1 MMWLVALLNFGS
13 GSGSSANAGS
23 PSVEPLWTANLS
35 EDYGFQRFDRDIRTN
50 WVGNQGLAFLSAE
63 RIAVYQ
69 VNQKPERVK
78 LGPRDASGGAGNFYL
93 QVEILDSRDGHEI
106 AQLRLPACGMLSSIL
121 PTHDGNF
128 IVRTGEMLNLYSSS
142 LQRVAS
148 YHLPLEKGESQI
160 WEIQVAPAGHIVVA
174 IRRPL
179 YPDLAVPGKP
189 TYVEILDA
197 TTLQLQNAFIPQHP
211 AGWFSS
217 VGDHWILSDAPQ
229 GRWQWSLMDF
239 DGNWNRFDPALS
251 PLVRFRYRHFELLAH
266 DYLAVYG
273 KDQLM
278 ILSKPEEAIFKLVQ
292 PHQFFESV
300 ANADRFLAVE
310 VANRPRAY
318 ENGKAILPETAQVE
332 AYDLKSQSRLVS
344 IAVSPKGLYFAISPQ
359 GDLGVIH
366 EGHLQVLRG
375 NGTK

>member
-1 MMWLVALLNFGS
+1 S
-13 GSGSSANAGS
+13 G
-23 PSVEPLWTANLS
+23 EPLWTANLYK
-35 EDYGFQRFDRDIRTN
+35 DYGFQRFDREIRAN
-50 WVGNQGLAFLSAE
+50 WLGNQGLAFLSAG

-69 VNQKPERVK
+69 VNQKAERVK

-93 QVEILDSRDGHEI
+93 QLEILDSRDGHEI
-106 AQLRLPACGMLSSIL
+106 AQLRLPACGMLSGIM

-148 YHLPLEKGESQI
+148 YRLPLEKGESQI
-160 WEIQVAPAGHIVVA
+160 WETQVASSGDIVVA

-179 YPDLAVPGKP
+179 YADLALQGKP

-197 TTLQLQNAFIPQHP
+197 TTLQLKNAFSPQHP

-229 GRWQWSLMDF
+229 GKRQWSMMDF
-239 DGNWNRFDPALS
+239 NGNWNRFDPSLS
-251 PLVRFRYRHFELLAH
+251 SLLRFRYRYFELLAH

-273 KDQLM
+273 KGQLV

-292 PHQFFESV
+292 PHQFFESL
-300 ANADRFLAVE
+300 ATTDGFLAVKI
-310 VANRPRAY
+310 ASRPAAY
-318 ENGKAILPETAQVE
+318 ENGKVILPDTAQVE

-344 IAVSPKGLYFAISPQ
+344 IEVSTKGLYFAISPQ
-359 GDLGVIH
+359 GDLGIIH
-366 EGHLQVLRG
+366 EGRLEVLRG
-375 NGTK
+375 NAAK